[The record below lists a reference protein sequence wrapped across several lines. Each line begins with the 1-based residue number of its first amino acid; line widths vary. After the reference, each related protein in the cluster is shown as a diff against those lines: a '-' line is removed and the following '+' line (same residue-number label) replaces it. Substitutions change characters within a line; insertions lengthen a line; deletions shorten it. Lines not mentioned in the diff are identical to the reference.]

1 MRRYRKLI
9 CCILAAVLLAQ
20 GLGIPAL
27 AAQEDM
33 VFEESVLELI
43 EEAEEEIL
51 EELQEEVPA
60 PEEDLTE
67 ETEPAEQAE
76 APEETT
82 PKETVPKETVPKET
96 APVEMQPAPTLPQGT
111 EESAREV
118 YGEVPLYFQ
127 TDFPNTRYGNGTV
140 ETSGCSI
147 TCLAMVATYL
157 TGHEYMPDELA
168 RWFGGRAENNMARM
182 EYGCEQLQIPF
193 QKSYNW
199 HEVKQ
204 ALEDGQIAIVLVNSK
219 SIFTE
224 SQHFIVLTGLTEDQL
239 VLVNDPYAPNYEHW
253 SLKQGFETGFTE
265 YEITNGFSGAWLF
278 DPFAMP
284 ADPFIYV
291 EEEPEEEEYRY
302 QGIELSDAELELLA
316 KVVWAEARGE
326 CFEGQQ
332 AVAEVVLNR
341 LVSERFA
348 DTIHDV
354 VFGEGQFRTVNV
366 LSKAEP
372 YQTQYQA
379 IEAALY
385 GPYVLP
391 MDVVYFATW
400 TTNDNIWGQ
409 IGNHIFC
416 YQE

>member
-1 MRRYRKLI
+1 MHRYRKLI
-9 CCILAAVLLAQ
+9 CALLA
-20 GLGIPAL
+20 GMM
-27 AAQEDM
+27 AAQTLWLPAYALEGELDT
-33 VFEESVLELI
+33 EENVPEL
-43 EEAEEEIL
+43 AEEIL
-51 EELQEEVPA
+51 EEVIEEPLEEVEEA
-60 PEEDLTE
+60 PEVPEETQPE
-67 ETEPAEQAE
+67 ETQPKETEPAETEPEQAQ
-76 APEETT
+76 PEQTESV
-82 PKETVPKETVPKET
+82 KVEVPTE
-96 APVEMQPAPTLPQGT
+96 LPPGT
-111 EESAREV
+111 EDSARRV

-127 TDFPNTRYGNGTV
+127 TDYPTTRYGSGTV

-157 TGHEYMPDELA
+157 TGHEYKPDELA

-193 QKSYNW
+193 EKSYNW
-199 HEVKQ
+199 HEVK
-204 ALEDGQIAIVLVNSK
+204 AGLENGKIAIVLVNSK
-219 SIFTE
+219 SIFSE
-224 SQHFIVLTGLTEDQL
+224 SQHFIVLTGMTEDGL
-239 VLVNDPYAPNYEHW
+239 ALVNDPYAPNYEHW
-253 SLKQGFETGFTE
+253 SLKKGFETGFTE

-278 DPFAMP
+278 DPFTMP

-291 EEEPEEEEYRY
+291 EEEPEEEEFRY
-302 QGIELSDAELELLA
+302 EGVELTEAEIDLIA

-348 DTIHDV
+348 NTVHEVI
-354 VFGEGQFRTVNV
+354 FGEDQFRTVFV
-366 LSKAEP
+366 LDKAEP

-391 MDVVYFATW
+391 LDVVYFATW
-400 TTNDNIWGQ
+400 TTNDNVWGQ
-409 IGNHIFC
+409 VGNHIFC